1 MAPNCPRAARTVT
14 KSVSLKVESSFAV
27 PEISYLLDANV
38 VSEMMRP
45 HPEKNVASFLDQIAG
60 QGLGIASITVW
71 EILNG
76 IGLLPS
82 GGRRDKIDSQFRAIL
97 ADYFADRV
105 LDWNAGD
112 AGACA
117 RLMEVKRHR
126 GEALDDHLP
135 DAMLA
140 GLAMNRR
147 MIVVTRNESEFRNT
161 GVRIVNPWAAERR

>member
-1 MAPNCPRAARTVT
+1 M
-14 KSVSLKVESSFAV
+14 

-45 HPEKNVASFLDQIAG
+45 HPARDVASFLDQIAG
-60 QGLGIASITVW
+60 QGLGIASITIW

-76 IGLLPS
+76 IGLLPP

-112 AGACA
+112 AAACA
-117 RLMEVKRHR
+117 RLMEAKRRR

-140 GLAMNRR
+140 GMAMNRR
-147 MIVVTRNESEFRNT
+147 MIVATRNEGEFRNS
-161 GVRIVNPWAAERR
+161 GVRIVNPWVAQRR